1 MVSIRVSLISG
12 AGHLFM
18 DLRMV
23 HLPSFKPFARFLT
36 RIVVVEVYLLA
47 MVAEAK
53 GETDREDEP
62 FAG

>member
-1 MVSIRVSLISG
+1 MNLLTVR
-12 AGHLFM
+12 
-18 DLRMV
+18 
-23 HLPSFKPFARFLT
+23 LPSFKPFARFLT
-36 RIVVVEVYLLA
+36 RIVVIEVYLLA